1 MHQFTFP
8 LAGVL
13 RDREHVEQECQ
24 RTVAGVHQRMREA
37 QDALRELDQT
47 MQGNIAD
54 VRNNRLVGRLD
65 MGFLAAHRR
74 YIASVQRKGTA
85 MAQKMAL
92 IQRELDA
99 ARAAL
104 SEAAKQRKILEKLR
118 EKQLERW
125 KLERDRK
132 EAAELDE
139 ISMRLFAGQSG
150 ERHVYEDG
158 MSGEL

>member
-1 MHQFTFP
+1 MAQFTFSF
-8 LAGVL
+8 AGVL
-13 RDREHVEQECQ
+13 RHREHVEQECQ
-24 RTVAGVHQRMREA
+24 RAVAGVQQRMREA
-37 QDALRELDQT
+37 QDALRELDQS

-74 YIASVQRKGTA
+74 YIASVQRKGTT

-92 IQRELDA
+92 IQRELDT

-118 EKQLERW
+118 EKQLQRW
-125 KLERDRK
+125 TMEKDRK
-132 EAAELDE
+132 ESAELDE
-139 ISMRLFAGQSG
+139 ISMRLFASQSV
-150 ERHVYEDG
+150 ELNVAEDR
-158 MSGEL
+158 